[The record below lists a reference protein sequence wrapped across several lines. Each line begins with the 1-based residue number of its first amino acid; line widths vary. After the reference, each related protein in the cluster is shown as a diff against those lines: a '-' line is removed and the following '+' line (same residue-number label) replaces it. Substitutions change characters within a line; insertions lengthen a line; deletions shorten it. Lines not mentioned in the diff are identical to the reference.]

1 MSAGVSQQGVV
12 QRVTESTLPTQH
24 GTFRIVGYRGLDGVE
39 HVAMCS
45 GIEDGAA
52 PLATA
57 PLVRAHSECL
67 TGDVLGSYRCDC
79 GEQLDAA
86 LARIATEPGVVLYLR
101 GHEGRGIGLVE
112 KLRAYKLQDEGLDT
126 VEANLQ
132 LGHPADRRDY
142 SAAAD
147 MLRDLGIPRVRL
159 LSSNPAKEQALA
171 TLGIDVVERV
181 SLVIPD
187 RPENAFYLETKRVKM
202 RHDRP
207 AAPLEHLWN
216 PDHLNGD
223 VASLEATY
231 EELDREGGWLIAQ
244 SAQSLDGFIATRDG
258 QGAGLSGQ
266 QDLTHLHRLRS
277 LADAVVVGATTVVN
291 DAPRLTVRLVEGRS
305 PVRVVLD
312 PTGRVPA
319 DAGVFIDAL
328 APTLR
333 VVGEAVAPLDG
344 VTDIVLSAPFTPADI
359 RDALAA
365 RGLHKVLVEG
375 GGRTVSRFLT
385 DGALDRLFVTLVPM
399 FLGDGIPGVRPT
411 ERDSIPG
418 ALTAPT
424 RQHQLGDDVCLEF
437 RW

>member
-1 MSAGVSQQGVV
+1 MSAQVSGQPAVE
-12 QRVTESTLPTQH
+12 RITESTLPTRH
-24 GTFRIVGYRGLDGVE
+24 GTFRIVGYRGSDGVE
-39 HVAMCS
+39 HVALCS
-45 GIEDGAA
+45 GVFDGVPSLAA
-52 PLATA
+52 P

-67 TGDVLGSYRCDC
+67 TGDAFGSFRCDC

-86 LARIATEPGVVLYLR
+86 LARIAQEPGVLLYLR

-112 KLRAYKLQDEGLDT
+112 KLRAYHLQDQGLDT

-132 LGHPADRRDY
+132 LGHPADIRDY

-159 LSSNPAKEQALA
+159 LSSNPAKEQALTA
-171 TLGIDVVERV
+171 LGIDVVERV
-181 SLVIPD
+181 ALVIAE

-207 AAPLEHLWN
+207 ASDLDQLWI
-216 PDHLNGD
+216 PDHVNGD
-223 VASLEATY
+223 VAGLEATY
-231 EELDREGGWLIAQ
+231 EELDRLEHWVIAQ

-258 QGAGLSGQ
+258 AGAGLSGQ
-266 QDLTHLHRLRS
+266 QDLQHLHRLRS
-277 LADAVVVGATTVVN
+277 LAEAVVVGATTVVN
-291 DAPRLTVRLVEGRS
+291 DDPRLTVRLVPGRS

-319 DAGVFIDAL
+319 DAGIFTDGL
-328 APTLR
+328 ATTLR
-333 VVGEAVAPLDG
+333 IVGPDVTPVDG
-344 VTDIVLSAPFTPADI
+344 VEDIVLPTPFAPDDVRA
-359 RDALAA
+359 ALAG
-365 RGLHKVLVEG
+365 RGIEKVLVEG
-375 GGRTVSRFLT
+375 GGATVSRFL
-385 DGALDRLFVTLVPM
+385 DAGSLDRLFVTVVPL
-399 FLGDGIPGVRPT
+399 FLGDGITGVRPA